1 MSKRR
6 LIVIGGGLLLVVIAV
21 FMARP
26 GATEVTT
33 AVVGRDTLS
42 VTVPAEGQTRARERF
57 TVTAPISGRLTRIDV
72 HEGDVVEAGQV
83 LGLLYPAPQDP
94 YVIATARAEVTAA
107 ETRHRAAEAARRE
120 AELHAEQARI
130 EAERRRP
137 LADMG
142 ALTRERM
149 EQADLAAR
157 VAAERLASAEAGVA
171 TAASQLDAARA
182 RLSGVEGADD
192 TTIPID
198 VTAPARGRVMTVVDP
213 SARVVPAG
221 TPLLSIAESDGIEIV
236 MDVLSEDA
244 VRVHDGNAVL
254 ITRWGG
260 DGSLP
265 GLVRTVTRVGHTKV
279 STLGIEEQRVDVI
292 VDLVDPPQALGT
304 GYRVSGEIVV
314 WEGSQLLSIPT
325 SAAFRTNEG
334 WQVFAVDAGRARLR
348 SITLGHRNERFAE
361 VTSGLDEGD
370 VVVVFPP
377 EGLEDGDPVRDGGDT
392 RD

>member
-6 LIVIGGGLLLVVIAV
+6 LIVIGGGVLVVAIAV
-21 FMARP
+21 FLARP
-26 GATEVTT
+26 DAIEVTA

-42 VTVPAEGQTRARERF
+42 VTVLAEGQTRARERF

-72 HEGDVVEAGQV
+72 HEGDVVQAGQV

-94 YVIATARAEVTAA
+94 HVIATARAEVATA
-107 ETRHRAAEAARRE
+107 ETRQRAAEAARRE
-120 AELHAEQARI
+120 AELQAEQARI
-130 EAERRRP
+130 EADRRRP
-137 LADMG
+137 LAEMG

-149 EQADLAAR
+149 EQADLSAR
-157 VAAERLASAEAGVA
+157 VAAARLASAEAGVS

-182 RLSGVEGADD
+182 RLSGVESADE
-192 TTIPID
+192 TAIPID

-221 TPLLSIAESDGIEIV
+221 APLLSIAQSEGIEIV

-244 VRVHDGNAVL
+244 VRVRDGAPVL

-260 DGSLP
+260 DGPLP

-279 STLGIEEQRVDVI
+279 STLGIEEQRVDVV
-292 VDLVDPPQALGT
+292 VDLVRPPAELGT

-314 WEGSQLLSIPT
+314 WEGSQVLSVPT
-325 SAAFRTNEG
+325 SAAFRTAEG
-334 WQVFAVDAGRARLR
+334 WQVFVVDAGRAHLR
-348 SITLGHRNERFAE
+348 SVALGHRNERFAE
-361 VTSGLDEGD
+361 VTSGLDEGE

-377 EGLEDGDPVRDGGDT
+377 EALEDGGPVRDGGDT
-392 RD
+392 RE